1 MIRALA
7 LMAMC
12 ALAVAPVS
20 AAAGGNDAAT
30 SKKYT
35 AEKKRATDKRRSLKG
50 AATTTIPEGFETI
63 MCEDLCRE
71 FGICCKPPR
80 Q

>member
-35 AEKKRATDKRRSLKG
+35 AEKKRATDERRSLKG
-50 AATTTIPEGFETI
+50 AATTTIPRDLEMI
-63 MCEDLCRE
+63 VCEDLCAA
-71 FGICCKPPR
+71 FGVCCKPPR